1 MAHPQLLAKNGKPII
16 SSNFSMRIGIN
27 TRSLLGQKLEG
38 FGNYT
43 LELVKRITE
52 NQPNHTFVLYF
63 DRPIDPQFNF
73 GSNVICKSLY
83 PPTRHPFL
91 YIIWFQW
98 SLKRAIR
105 KDNLDVFWSPDGMFP
120 LGLQIPVLASIHD
133 LNFEHFPQ
141 DLPKWV
147 AWYYKKYFPRFA
159 KAANQIVTVSEAT
172 KQDIISSY
180 QIPVEKTSVI
190 YNGVNAYYKPIS
202 IPEKE
207 NVQQQLGFKEPYFL
221 FVGSLHPRK
230 NIHRLLQAFEL
241 FAQSETS
248 FQLVI
253 VGAAM
258 WKDQSF
264 EIDSRLAQRIHFKG
278 HIETKTL
285 AAIMATATAF
295 VYVPYFEGFGMP
307 LAEAMAA
314 QTPIIAG
321 NKSCL
326 PEIATDAALYVNP
339 FDVEAIAKAMK
350 ELKNDVALQAQLVE
364 AGKNRVL
371 AFNWDHAAQKVW
383 QEIQKLVS

>member
-1 MAHPQLLAKNGKPII
+1 
-16 SSNFSMRIGIN
+16 MRIGIN

-63 DRPIDPQFNF
+63 DRPVDPQFSF
-73 GSNVICKSLY
+73 GPNVICRTVF

-120 LGLQIPVLASIHD
+120 LGLQIPVLTSIHD
-133 LNFEHFPQ
+133 LNFEHYPL

-159 KAANQIVTVSEAT
+159 KAADKIVTVSNTT

-180 QIPVEKTSVI
+180 QIPLEKISVI
-190 YNGVNAYYKPIS
+190 YNGVSSIYKPFS
-202 IPEKE
+202 IQEKE
-207 NVQQQLGFKEPYFL
+207 TVQQQLGFQAPYFL

-230 NIHRLLQAFEL
+230 NIHRLLQAFQL
-241 FAQSETS
+241 YAQTEDTYP
-248 FQLVI
+248 LVF

-258 WKDQSF
+258 WNDQSF

-285 AAIMATATAF
+285 AAIMAAATAF

-307 LAEAMAA
+307 LAEAMAT

-326 PEIATDAALYVNP
+326 PEIAADAALYADP

-364 AGKNRVL
+364 AGKQRVL
-371 AFNWDHAAQKVW
+371 AFDWDHAAQKVW
-383 QEIQKLVS
+383 QEIQQLVS

>member
-1 MAHPQLLAKNGKPII
+1 
-16 SSNFSMRIGIN
+16 MRIGIN

-52 NQPNHTFVLYF
+52 NQPEHTFILYF
-63 DRPIDPQFNF
+63 DRPVDPKFSF
-73 GSNVICKSLY
+73 GPNVICKAIF

-91 YIIWFQW
+91 YVIWFQW
-98 SLKRAIR
+98 RLKNALR
-105 KDNLDVFWSPDGMFP
+105 KDHLDVFWSPDGMFP
-120 LGLQIPVLASIHD
+120 LGIQTPVLATIHD

-159 KAANQIVTVSEAT
+159 KAAAHIVAVSNTT
-172 KQDIISSY
+172 KQDIAARY
-180 QIPVEKTSVI
+180 QIPAEKISVI
-190 YNGVNAYYKPIS
+190 YNGVNTHYQPIS
-202 IPEKE
+202 QQEKE
-207 NVQQQLGFKEPYFL
+207 NIQQQLGFHEPYFL

-230 NIHRLLQAFEL
+230 NIHRLLQAFQV
-241 FAQSETS
+241 FAQSDNTV
-248 FQLVI
+248 QLVI

-264 EIDSRLAQRIHFKG
+264 EIEATLAKRIHFKG

-285 AAIMATATAF
+285 AAIMGAATAF

-307 LAEAMAA
+307 LAEAMATH
-314 QTPIIAG
+314 TPIIAG
-321 NKSCL
+321 NQSCL
-326 PEIATDAALYVNP
+326 PEIAGPAALYVDP
-339 FDVEAIAKAMK
+339 FDVNSIANGMHQ
-350 ELKNDVALQAQLVE
+350 LKNDVALQTQLVE
-364 AGKNRVL
+364 AGKLRVQ
-371 AFNWDHAAQKVW
+371 AFDWNVAAAQVW

>member
-1 MAHPQLLAKNGKPII
+1 
-16 SSNFSMRIGIN
+16 MRIGIN

-63 DRPIDPQFNF
+63 DRPVDPKFSF
-73 GSNVICKSLY
+73 GPNVKCKSLF

-91 YIIWFQW
+91 YVIWFQW
-98 SLKRAIR
+98 RLKTAIH
-105 KDNLDVFWSPDGMFP
+105 KDQLDVFWSPDGMFP

-159 KAANQIVTVSEAT
+159 KAADKIVTVSNTT

-180 QIPVEKTSVI
+180 QIPTEKISVI
-190 YNGVNAYYKPIS
+190 YNGVNNCYQPLDEEARNLIRESQSLYK
-202 IPEKE
+202 
-207 NVQQQLGFKEPYFL
+207 PYFL

-230 NIHRLLQAFEL
+230 NIKRLIEAFGE
-241 FAQSETS
+241 FAKSDDTFE
-248 FQLVI
+248 LVI

-264 EIDSRLAQRIHFKG
+264 EMEANLAKRIHFKG
-278 HIETKTL
+278 HMETNTL
-285 AAIMATATAF
+285 AAIMAAASAF

-307 LAEAMAA
+307 LAEAMATH
-314 QTPIIAG
+314 TPIIAG

-339 FDVEAIAKAMK
+339 FDVEAIAKAMR
-350 ELKNDVALQAQLVE
+350 ELKNDVALQTQLVE
-364 AGKNRVL
+364 AGKKRVL
-371 AFNWDHAAQKVW
+371 AFNWDHAAQKIW